1 MINAKRD
8 DSNKV
13 KPSFYLLHLKP
24 LINIKCN
31 NIKAHIRMMSLEMC

>member
-13 KPSFYLLHLKP
+13 KPSLYLLHLKP